1 MWKLTISQKKKVE
14 YEVEGE
20 KKSFDSENKCE
31 FKSKVLGDLLVMV
44 QDAERLHPAD
54 TKYEIE
60 RVDE

>member
-14 YEVEGE
+14 YELEGE

-31 FKSKVLGDLLVMV
+31 FEAEILSDLLVMV
-44 QDAERLHPAD
+44 QDAERLYPDD